1 MSQAS
6 PGRVLDIH
14 GAQLYVEEHGAGAPL
29 VLVHG
34 GLGSSVEW
42 SPVILLLADQFRMIT
57 PDSRGHGRSTNPSGQ
72 LSFPTLA
79 DDLAALIA
87 ALELD
92 RPVIAGWSDGGQ
104 VTLEL
109 AVRHPGAAGPIIVGG
124 AYPDFAGTGLRE
136 THRQLLGADAA
147 GVPDLHHLDAE
158 LGEVADEIKALH
170 HGGAHHWP
178 TLIQETASMWLDYRG
193 LSPDRIAAIDHP
205 ALVLAGDRD
214 EIIPLDLSIALY
226 RALPHAELSVSPFAD
241 HIAPTTP
248 ERAGPFAAAIAD
260 FARRHT
266 TA

>member
-1 MSQAS
+1 
-6 PGRVLDIH
+6 
-14 GAQLYVEEHGAGAPL
+14 

-42 SPVILLLADQFRMIT
+42 SPVTLLLAGQFRVIT
-57 PDSRGHGRSTNPSGQ
+57 PDSRGHGRSTSPSEQ
-72 LSFPTLA
+72 LSYPTLA
-79 DDLAALIA
+79 DDLAAMIA
-87 ALELD
+87 ALALD
-92 RPVIAGWSDGGQ
+92 RPIVAGWSDGGQ

-158 LGEVADEIKALH
+158 LGEVADEIRALH

-178 TLIQETASMWLDYRG
+178 TLIQETASMWLNYPG
-193 LSPDRIAAIDHP
+193 LSPDRIAAIDQP
-205 ALVLAGDRD
+205 ALVLAG
-214 EIIPLDLSIALY
+214 
-226 RALPHAELSVSPFAD
+226 
-241 HIAPTTP
+241 

-260 FARRHT
+260 FARRQT